1 MERST
6 DIPGKDLEEI
16 LSLVHERF
24 GYDLSGY
31 ARTSLQRRI
40 VGFMNKQMLQEPG
53 VLKDR
58 LVRDEQC
65 FPAFLQYL
73 TINLT
78 GMFRDPGFFQ
88 ALREEVIP
96 QLASYPFLKIWHAG
110 CSTGEEVYSMAILLE
125 EEGLLHRTRIYA
137 TDINAGVIEM
147 AKQGI
152 FPLRNMQEYTRNYL
166 ESGGKSIFSRYYTA
180 KYDHALFDTSLKKN
194 MVFSLHNLASDR
206 SFNEF
211 NLIIC
216 RNVLIYFDR
225 DLQNHAVQLFRQ
237 SLCMLGY
244 LGLGEKE
251 SLTFN
256 KESKYFDTLNSHWKI
271 FRRIQ

>member
-1 MERST
+1 
-6 DIPGKDLEEI
+6 
-16 LSLVHERF
+16 
-24 GYDLSGY
+24 
-31 ARTSLQRRI
+31 
-40 VGFMNKQMLQEPG
+40 MNKQMLQEPG
-53 VLKDR
+53 ALKDR